1 MKLHTQLIPLFKSV
15 QIISFALALSLILVG
30 CGGGSSS
37 NKSSTPVSTVVSSI
51 AASST
56 PASIAAS
63 SVAVSSTPA
72 ASIAASSMTASSTAA
87 SVTASSMIA
96 SSAAT
101 TMTISG
107 VVVAKSAD
115 VIAVASLYEDFGR
128 FMAKINPVA
137 RVWAAADTGA
147 TGNEVLP
154 NANVALVKVFGG
166 ANPEVIV
173 NIGIVT
179 TDDTGAYSIPAVEKV
194 PVSEGTPESF
204 YYEVRIT
211 KDELTLKTPIAANVD
226 VEANVS
232 PETDLAAKIL
242 SEVVAVPGVE
252 NPPIPSNQ
260 MVESVRELVLSEAA
274 DLSDDKAIEIPS
286 ALATGFDANS
296 VAAANGLA
304 ANGGNAEKLFKA
316 ASFSAEEMALVND
329 SDSTEASA
337 TGYIN
342 RVIREGCNQ
351 AEGDY
356 LPQPIAAAFG
366 ENFKAGNKLTATQIV
381 AAYNQNFSGPDIVP
395 ATVVLSFK
403 AMLTDVA
410 DKLAAPAVGS
420 SDIVSNKQLALYTM
434 RDLDPLTFAAD
445 TELDADQALAFI
457 QTLGTQQ
464 CQFTAQLDLF
474 GFIADLLDKPLL
486 GNPAIAFAD
495 IYHNSGFNCNEG
507 SGKGHFMAK
516 VKVNRNGKTI
526 TSVTVASNDSDTTV
540 LGGDAAETLTAGA
553 TGLFNAYDSNTDG
566 VCVNLGK
573 EVSYTVTA
581 NFSDSTSVTATVD
594 RNHPRIPEASSQV
607 FVGDAFEMGS
617 GNSASP
623 TVVGVSRPLYQ
634 WTSPAAMLNLIA
646 NDGANTAV
654 KAALLAGDYA
664 VKYTYEFAHVDT
676 GAVQVSPAP
685 QCAQVSSGALYSVD
699 SFNPT
704 ADCDV
709 AACAT
714 ALSVAPSRISCR
726 MNIQSYLV
734 DKNDK
739 ILGQAAGHFRFFCV
753 DTDGDDDCG

>member
-1 MKLHTQLIPLFKSV
+1 MKLHTQLIPSFKT
-15 QIISFALALSLILVG
+15 AHLIAFLLPLLLVG

-37 NKSSTPVSTVVSSI
+37 NKSSTPVSTVLSSV
-51 AASST
+51 AASSMAASM
-56 PASIAAS
+56 PAS
-63 SVAVSSTPA
+63 TA
-72 ASIAASSMTASSTAA
+72 ASIAASTAAGSSMPASTAA
-87 SVTASSMIA
+87 S
-96 SSAAT
+96 SAPAT
-101 TMTISG
+101 LTMTISG

-115 VIAVASLYEDFGR
+115 VIEVASLYENVGR

-137 RVWAAADTGA
+137 RVWAAADTGSTA
-147 TGNEVLP
+147 NEVLP
-154 NANVALVKVFGG
+154 NANVTLVKVFGG
-166 ANPEVIV
+166 ANPEVAV
-173 NIGIVT
+173 DIGTVT
-179 TDDTGAYSIPAVEKV
+179 TDDTGAYSIPDVEKV

-211 KDELTLKTPIAANVD
+211 KDSLTLKTPIAANVD

-242 SEVVAVPGVE
+242 SEVVAVPGME
-252 NPPIPSNQ
+252 NAPIPSNQ
-260 MVESVRELVLSEAA
+260 MVESIRELVLSEAA

-286 ALATGFDANS
+286 AISSGFDENS

-316 ASFSAEEMALVND
+316 ASFSAEVMALVTD

-366 ENFKAGNKLTATQIV
+366 ENFKAGNKLTAAQIV
-381 AAYNQNFSGPDIVP
+381 TAYNQNFGGPDVVV
-395 ATVVLSFK
+395 ATVVLGFK
-403 AMLTDVA
+403 AMLTEVA

-420 SDIVSNKQLALYTM
+420 SDIASTKQLALYTM
-434 RDLDPLTFAAD
+434 RDLDPATFAAD
-445 TELDADQALAFI
+445 TQLDADQALALI
-457 QTLGTQQ
+457 QTLSTQQ

-486 GNPAIAFAD
+486 GEPAIAFAD

-526 TSVTVASNDSDTTV
+526 TSVTVESNDSDTTV

-553 TGLFNAYDSNTDG
+553 TGLFSAYESNTDG

-581 NFSDSTSVTATVD
+581 TFNDSTSVTATVD

-607 FVGDAFEMGS
+607 FVGDAFQPGS
-617 GNSASP
+617 GDSASP
-623 TVVGVSRPLYQ
+623 TVVAVSRPLYQ
-634 WTSPAAMLNLIA
+634 WTSPTDMLDLIA
-646 NDGANTAV
+646 NDNANTAV
-654 KAALLAGDYA
+654 EAELLAGDYA

-676 GAVQVSPAP
+676 SAVQVSPAA

-709 AACAT
+709 TACA
-714 ALSVAPSRISCR
+714 ALLGVDAADISCR

-753 DTDGDDDCG
+753 DTDGDDNCG